1 MSRGRLLLTAA
12 IVAAF
17 SPSRRHR
24 NGPRMLGKFSV
35 LGLAALLALAN
46 VLPTRA
52 EAQGVT
58 TGGVAGTVIDISG
71 RPIADARVELRNPA
85 SGSVVTVATRSG
97 GQYQILGLLPDGNYI
112 LTVRRIGFAPAERS
126 PVRVTLGQTSRED
139 VVLNPQAT
147 VLEGVMV
154 TGTRDPIINVTKTGA
169 TTTIS
174 DSALARLPTLNRN
187 FQDFVQLVPQ
197 VSTAGAV
204 GLSGAGVNLRQNVIQ
219 IDGAQ
224 SGDMFGIG
232 SSGQPGAF
240 ANAKSIPLDAVKEYQ
255 VLLSP
260 FDVRQGN
267 FGGMLINAVTRSG
280 TNDLRGSV
288 YYYTRDEG
296 LTRSQ
301 PYLNDYSQQQFGG
314 TLGGPILRD
323 RLHFFGSG
331 EIQRR
336 ISPTSGTYI
345 GAPDQFVSQAQID
358 DIATRIAAYGLS
370 EPGTG
375 EQLQIENP
383 NRNFFGR
390 IDANLPF
397 RTRAVLRHNYASADR
412 TSFSRGSA
420 TQASP
425 SFRLTSNRYLFSSV
439 TKSTVA
445 EFLTNLPR
453 GLFNELLLNHSTT
466 KDFRTVPVQFPQI
479 TVRGITRTDNPA
491 QTASFVMG
499 TENSSQ
505 GNALDQRTFEIT
517 NNLTVPLG
525 NHAVT
530 FGTKNLFYKS
540 INLFA
545 NNSMGNWTFATPA
558 ALSAGTPLSY
568 LVSAPAPTDPYEGLA
583 TIRANTYSL
592 YVQDVWTFSP
602 RLTITAGVR
611 YDKPDFRNKPPE
623 NEIVFTQYG
632 RHTSSVPTRAQF
644 SPRVGFNWDV
654 TGDQVNQLRGG
665 IGSFSGSVPFVYLSN
680 GFGNSGLSGFS
691 SINCNNAG
699 ANTNLAPP
707 VFNAANAANP
717 PTSCDLMTAGVR
729 TVGGGAAISGPSAG
743 ANVATID
750 PDFKYPKYLKASL
763 GFDRRMRNGVIAT
776 IEGLFT
782 RSQNNAF
789 YQNLALQGPL
799 DVTDRNGRV
808 LYGRL
813 LATGATPN
821 TIGNRTQVL
830 DVTNSSGDN
839 TISITGQLQK
849 SFTTNFEGMAAY
861 TFMRARDVTS
871 TTSSTQGSNFRYQR
885 SVSGRLD
892 DMSATRSKYD
902 QPHRIV
908 MTGTYRFRTATDLSF
923 IYVGNSGSPFDF
935 VYGTNGGST
944 GDLNADGQTQ
954 NDLMFVPLDATD
966 QNEILFTGY
975 NSTNATTAANAVA
988 MAQAFE
994 KFISETPCLNEAR
1007 GTIFKRNA
1015 CRNPW
1020 VNQVDVSIAQS
1031 LGRLGGSRFR
1041 NIQARLDVINFGNL
1055 LNKKWG
1061 QQAFSDQGS
1070 TCGAICSATVAL
1082 THTSSLLPAGT
1093 PTGGNSPNARGIFTF
1108 DPTYRLFS
1116 SENLSSN
1123 YTMQLSMRY
1132 SF

>member
-1 MSRGRLLLTAA
+1 
-12 IVAAF
+12 
-17 SPSRRHR
+17 
-24 NGPRMLGKFSV
+24 MLAKHSV
-35 LGLAALLALAN
+35 LGFAALLALASA
-46 VLPTRA
+46 LPTRA
-52 EAQGVT
+52 AAQGVT
-58 TGGVAGTVIDISG
+58 TGGIAGTVTDNAG
-71 RPIADARVELRNPA
+71 RPVADAQVELRNPA
-85 SGSVVTVATRSG
+85 SGSSMGTTTRSG
-97 GQYQILGLLPDGNYI
+97 GQYQMLGLLPDGNYI
-112 LTVRRIGFAPAERS
+112 LTVRRIGFAPAQRS
-126 PVRVTLGQTSRED
+126 PLRVTLGQTSRED
-139 VVLNPQAT
+139 VVLEAQAA

-154 TGTRDPIINVTKTGA
+154 TGTRDPIINATKTGTS
-169 TTTIS
+169 TTVS

-224 SGDMFGIG
+224 SGDMFGLG
-232 SSGQPGAF
+232 TSGQPGAQ

-267 FGGMLINAVTRSG
+267 FGGLLINAVTRSG
-280 TNDLRGSV
+280 TNALRGSV

-301 PYLNDYSQQQFGG
+301 PYLNDYSQQQYGG

-331 EIQRR
+331 EVQRR
-336 ISPTSGTYI
+336 KSPTAGSYI
-345 GAPDQFVSQAQID
+345 GAPDQYVSQAQID
-358 DIATRIAAYGLS
+358 DIATRIAAYGLT

-383 NRNFFGR
+383 TGNFFGR

-397 RTRAVLRHNYASADR
+397 RTRAVFRHNYASADR
-412 TSFSRGSA
+412 TSFGRGSA
-420 TQASP
+420 TLASP
-425 SFRLTSNRYLFSSV
+425 NFALTSNRYLFSSV

-445 EFLTNLPR
+445 EFITNLPR
-453 GLFNELLLNHSTT
+453 GLFNEFLLNHSTT
-466 KDFRTVPVQFPQI
+466 KDFRTVPVNFPQI

-491 QTASFVMG
+491 QTANFVLG
-499 TENSSQ
+499 TETSSQ
-505 GNALDQRTFEIT
+505 GNALDQRTFELT

-530 FGTKNLFYKS
+530 FGTKNLFYES

-545 NNSMGNWTFATPA
+545 NNSRGNWTFATPA

-568 LVSAPAPTDPYEGLA
+568 LVSAPAPTDPFNGLA
-583 TIRANTYSL
+583 TIRANTHAL

-602 RLTITAGVR
+602 RLTITAGMR
-611 YDKPDFRNKPPE
+611 HDKPSFRTKPPE
-623 NEIVFTQYG
+623 NDIVFTQYG
-632 RHTSSVPTRAQF
+632 RHTSSVPTQGQF
-644 SPRVGFNWDV
+644 SPRIGFNWDV

-665 IGSFSGSVPFVYLSN
+665 IGSFTGSVPFVYLSN
-680 GFGNSGLSGFS
+680 AFGNSGLSGFS
-691 SINCNNAG
+691 SINCNNTT

-707 VFNAANAANP
+707 IFTAERAANP

-729 TVGGGAAISGPSAG
+729 TVGGGAAISGPAAG
-743 ANVATID
+743 AAVATID
-750 PDFKYPKYLKASL
+750 PDFKYPKYLKGSL
-763 GFDRRMRNGVIAT
+763 GFDRRFGSGIIGT

-782 RSQNNAF
+782 RSQDNAF

-813 LATGATPN
+813 LATGASPN

-830 DVTNSSGDN
+830 DVTNSSGDYSY
-839 TISITGQLQK
+839 SITGQLQK

-892 DMSATRSKYD
+892 DMSITRSKYD
-902 QPHRIV
+902 QPHRII
-908 MTGTYRFRTATDLSF
+908 MTGTYRLRTATDVSF
-923 IYVGNSGSPFDF
+923 IYTGNSGSPFDF
-935 VYGTNGGST
+935 VYGTTGGLT
-944 GDLNADGQTQ
+944 GDLNADGQSQ
-954 NDLMFVPLDATD
+954 NDLMYVPLDATN

-975 NSTNATTAANAVA
+975 NSTNTVTAANAVA

-1007 GTIFKRNA
+1007 GTILTRNA

-1031 LGRLGGSRFR
+1031 LGRLGGARFK
-1041 NIQARLDVINFGNL
+1041 NVQARLDVINFGNL
-1055 LNKKWG
+1055 LNKNWG
-1061 QQAFSDQGS
+1061 SQEFSSQNN

-1082 THTSSLLPAGT
+1082 THTGNLLPVGT
-1093 PTGGNSPNARGIFTF
+1093 PTGGNSPDARGIFTF

-1123 YTMQLSMRY
+1123 YTMQLSVRY